1 VAGAYKKALDAT
13 VSRIAGLNL
22 RHNGAEVPVL
32 LRKLPEQ
39 VEGVDVLPSA
49 YVCPAERPES
59 WERFSTEGDYLAGR
73 RIEVALFAA
82 SNRDPESN
90 LGDHLD
96 WRQAVADSFS
106 VTDPLG
112 SVPGVYRVDVE
123 FGTVLDREAYMRT
136 NVDVGGL
143 SLVVYCVERPA

>member
-1 VAGAYKKALDAT
+1 
-13 VSRIAGLNL
+13 
-22 RHNGAEVPVL
+22 
-32 LRKLPEQ
+32 
-39 VEGVDVLPSA
+39 
-49 YVCPAERPES
+49 
-59 WERFSTEGDYLAGR
+59 
-73 RIEVALFAA
+73 
-82 SNRDPESN
+82 
-90 LGDHLD
+90 
-96 WRQAVADSFS
+96 VADSFS